1 MHPAAPWSQR
11 LHRSV
16 RRLAAPLWR
25 QAASATLALSA
36 ALLAGNA
43 AAAVRP
49 VAESAPPDRQA
60 VQQALA
66 GLAVPFEQNQGQF
79 DPQVAYMAKTFAGS
93 VFVTRDGRIVYSLAG
108 KKLDVDTRPS
118 HPPQRQQRAERG
130 PGWALQ
136 ETLLGAQPLTPQGTT
151 AASTHI
157 TRFTPGGTHQASTW
171 QGVRLGQAW
180 PGVEVELS
188 ARGNNVEKLFHVA
201 PGADAGQIGIALQGA
216 QSLRIDADGRL
227 IAGTGNGEV
236 AYTAPIA
243 WQDIDGRRVPVGVRY
258 ALKQTQGSAHHYGF
272 VLAAH
277 DPRHPLTIDPLIQS
291 TYLGGGGDD
300 VIFALALAS
309 NGEVLVAGYAYSS
322 DLPGTTGGAQAA
334 HAGNYDGF
342 VARLSGNLQT
352 LVQSSYLGGSNY
364 DEIRA
369 LALASNGE
377 VLVAGNTYSTNLPGT
392 TGGAQA
398 AYAGSADGF
407 VARLSGNLQAL
418 VQSTYLS
425 GSGGDHIT
433 ALTLASNGD
442 VLVAGQTTS
451 SDLPGTT
458 GGAQAA
464 KASGA
469 DGFVARLSGNLQ
481 TLVQSSYLGGGGSD
495 DIHALALASN
505 GEVLVAGRTSSSD
518 LPGTVGGA
526 QVAHG
531 GGHDG
536 FVARLSG
543 NLQTLVR
550 SSYLGGGGSD
560 RIRALALAGN
570 GDVLVAGYTTSTDL
584 PGTVGGA
591 QVANA
596 GGRDGFVARLS
607 GNLQALVQSSYLGG
621 SDGEE
626 VNALALASNGEV
638 LVAGTTASSNL
649 PGTTGGAQAAKAD
662 GYDGFVA
669 RLSGNLQTL
678 VQSSY
683 LGGGSYDEI
692 NALALASNG
701 AVLVAG
707 HTESSNLP
715 GRTGGAQTA
724 IAGDYD
730 GFVARLS
737 GDLRA
742 QAAVPTQVAPIPTL
756 SQWALLALAALLGLL
771 AVSRRRA
778 R

>member
-1 MHPAAPWSQR
+1 MYPTAPWSQR

-16 RRLAAPLWR
+16 RRLATPLWR

-49 VAESAPPDRQA
+49 AAESATPDRQA

-79 DPQVAYMAKTFAGS
+79 DPQVAYMAKTFAGA
-93 VFVTRDGRIVYSLAG
+93 VFVTRDGRIVYSLPG
-108 KKLDVDTRPS
+108 KKLDIDAS
-118 HPPQRQQRAERG
+118 ASQPPQRQQRAERG

-136 ETLLGAQPLTPQGTT
+136 ETLLGAQALTPQGTT
-151 AASTHI
+151 AASTHV

-227 IAGTGNGEV
+227 IVGTGNGEV

-258 ALKQTQGSAHHYGF
+258 ALKQTRGSAHHYGF

-300 VIFALALAS
+300 IISALALAS
-309 NGEVLVAGYAYSS
+309 NGDVLVAGYTDSTN
-322 DLPGTTGGAQAA
+322 LPGRTGGAQPAY
-334 HAGNYDGF
+334 AGNGDGF

-364 DEIRA
+364 EYITALALASNGDVLVAGYTFSSNLPGTAGGAQAANAGHFDGFVARLTGNLQTLVQSSYLGGGGTDNIRA

-377 VLVAGNTYSTNLPGT
+377 VLVAGGT
-392 TGGAQA
+392 
-398 AYAGSADGF
+398 
-407 VARLSGNLQAL
+407 R
-418 VQSTYLS
+418 
-425 GSGGDHIT
+425 
-433 ALTLASNGD
+433 
-442 VLVAGQTTS
+442 S

-464 KASGA
+464 HAGND

-481 TLVQSSYLGGGGSD
+481 TLVQSSYLGGSGYEDITALALASNGEVLVAGTTTSSDLPGTTGGAQAANAGNDDGFVARLSGNLQTLVQSSYLGGSGYD
-495 DIHALALASN
+495 FIHALALASN
-505 GEVLVAGRTSSSD
+505 GEVLVAGRTYSSD
-518 LPGTVGGA
+518 
-526 QVAHG
+526 
-531 GGHDG
+531 
-536 FVARLSG
+536 
-543 NLQTLVR
+543 
-550 SSYLGGGGSD
+550 
-560 RIRALALAGN
+560 
-570 GDVLVAGYTTSTDL
+570 
-584 PGTVGGA
+584 
-591 QVANA
+591 
-596 GGRDGFVARLS
+596 
-607 GNLQALVQSSYLGG
+607 
-621 SDGEE
+621 
-626 VNALALASNGEV
+626 
-638 LVAGTTASSNL
+638 L
-649 PGTTGGAQAAKAD
+649 PGTTGGAQAANAG

-683 LGGGSYDEI
+683 LGGGGTDVI
-692 NALALASNG
+692 NALALDSNG
-701 AVLVAG
+701 EVLMAG
-707 HTESSNLP
+707 TTYSGNLP
-715 GRTGGAQTA
+715 GTAGGAQA
-724 IAGDYD
+724 AKANGAD

-742 QAAVPTQVAPIPTL
+742 QAAGPTQVAPIPTL

-771 AVSRRRA
+771 GVSRRRA

>member
-157 TRFTPGGTHQASTW
+157 TRFTPGSTHQASTW

-300 VIFALALAS
+300 VIF
-309 NGEVLVAGYAYSS
+309 
-322 DLPGTTGGAQAA
+322 
-334 HAGNYDGF
+334 
-342 VARLSGNLQT
+342 
-352 LVQSSYLGGSNY
+352 
-364 DEIRA
+364 
-369 LALASNGE
+369 
-377 VLVAGNTYSTNLPGT
+377 
-392 TGGAQA
+392 
-398 AYAGSADGF
+398 
-407 VARLSGNLQAL
+407 
-418 VQSTYLS
+418 
-425 GSGGDHIT
+425 
-433 ALTLASNGD
+433 
-442 VLVAGQTTS
+442 
-451 SDLPGTT
+451 
-458 GGAQAA
+458 
-464 KASGA
+464 
-469 DGFVARLSGNLQ
+469 
-481 TLVQSSYLGGGGSD
+481 
-495 DIHALALASN
+495 ALALASN

>member
-1 MHPAAPWSQR
+1 MYPSATWSQR

-16 RRLAAPLWR
+16 RQLAAPLWR

-36 ALLAGNA
+36 ALLSSPAQAGVPGA
-43 AAAVRP
+43 T
-49 VAESAPPDRQA
+49 PDRQA

-66 GLAVPFEQNQGQF
+66 GLAVPFEHNSGQF

-93 VFVTRDGRIVYSLAG
+93 VFVTRDGRIVYSLPG
-108 KKLDVDTRPS
+108 KPLDLDASAS
-118 HPPQRQQRAERG
+118 HPPQRQQRTERG

-151 AASTHI
+151 AASTHV

-201 PGADAGQIGIALQGA
+201 PGADAGQIGIALEGA
-216 QSLRIDADGRL
+216 QSLRIDAQGRL

-291 TYLGGGGDD
+291 TYLGGSNYD
-300 VIFALALAS
+300 VIHALALAS

-322 DLPGTTGGAQAA
+322 DLPGTAGGAQGAHAGNVDGFVARLSGNLQALVQSTYLGGSNTDDITALALASNGDVLVAGTTYSSDLPGTTGGAQAA
-334 HAGNYDGF
+334 HAGGYDGFVARLSGNLQTLQQSSYLGGSNGDSIFALALASNGEVLVAGYTESSNLPGTVGGAQAAHAGGYDGF

-364 DEIRA
+364 DDISA
-369 LALASNGE
+369 LALASNGD
-377 VLVAGNTYSTNLPGT
+377 VLVAGSTYSSDLPGT
-392 TGGAQA
+392 AGGAQA

-407 VARLSGNLQAL
+407 VARLSGNLQAPVQGSYLGGSSSDYIYALALGSNGDVL
-418 VQSTYLS
+418 VAGSTYSSDLPGTAGGAQAAYAGSADGFVARLSGNLQTLQQSSYLS

-442 VLVAGQTTS
+442 VLVAGGTDS
-451 SDLPGTT
+451 SDLPGTA

-464 KASGA
+464 NAGNG

-481 TLVQSSYLGGGGSD
+481 TLVQG
-495 DIHALALASN
+495 
-505 GEVLVAGRTSSSD
+505 
-518 LPGTVGGA
+518 
-526 QVAHG
+526 
-531 GGHDG
+531 
-536 FVARLSG
+536 
-543 NLQTLVR
+543 
-550 SSYLGGGGSD
+550 
-560 RIRALALAGN
+560 
-570 GDVLVAGYTTSTDL
+570 
-584 PGTVGGA
+584 
-591 QVANA
+591 
-596 GGRDGFVARLS
+596 
-607 GNLQALVQSSYLGG
+607 SYLGG
-621 SDGEE
+621 S
-626 VNALALASNGEV
+626 NG
-638 LVAGTTASSNL
+638 
-649 PGTTGGAQAAKAD
+649 D
-662 GYDGFVA
+662 Y
-669 RLSGNLQTL
+669 
-678 VQSSY
+678 
-683 LGGGSYDEI
+683 I

-701 AVLVAG
+701 DVLVAG
-707 HTESSNLP
+707 GTGSSNLP
-715 GRTGGAQTA
+715 GTAGGAQA
-724 IAGDYD
+724 ANAGVDD

-742 QAAVPTQVAPIPTL
+742 QAASPTQVAPIPTL
-756 SQWALLALAALLGLL
+756 SQWALLVLAALLGLL

>member
-1 MHPAAPWSQR
+1 MYPSATWSQR

-16 RRLAAPLWR
+16 RQLAAPLWR

-36 ALLAGNA
+36 ALLSSPAQAGVPGA
-43 AAAVRP
+43 T
-49 VAESAPPDRQA
+49 PDRQA

-66 GLAVPFEQNQGQF
+66 GLAVPFEHNSGQF

-93 VFVTRDGRIVYSLAG
+93 VFVTRDGRIVYSLPG
-108 KKLDVDTRPS
+108 KPLDLDASAS
-118 HPPQRQQRAERG
+118 HPPQRQQRTERG

-151 AASTHI
+151 AASTHV

-201 PGADAGQIGIALQGA
+201 PGADAGQIGIALEGA
-216 QSLRIDADGRL
+216 QSLRIDAQGRL

-291 TYLGGGGDD
+291 TYLGGSNYD
-300 VIFALALAS
+300 VIHALALAS
-309 NGEVLVAGYAYSS
+309 NGEVLVAGYTESS
-322 DLPGTTGGAQAA
+322 NLPGTVGGAQAA
-334 HAGNYDGF
+334 HAGGYDGF

-364 DEIRA
+364 DDISA
-369 LALASNGE
+369 LALASNGD
-377 VLVAGNTYSTNLPGT
+377 VLVAGSTYSSDLPGT
-392 TGGAQA
+392 AGGAQA

-407 VARLSGNLQAL
+407 VARLSGNLQTL
-418 VQSTYLS
+418 QQSSYLS

-442 VLVAGQTTS
+442 VLVAGGTDS
-451 SDLPGTT
+451 SDLPGTA

-464 KASGA
+464 NAGNG

-481 TLVQSSYLGGGGSD
+481 TLVQG
-495 DIHALALASN
+495 
-505 GEVLVAGRTSSSD
+505 
-518 LPGTVGGA
+518 
-526 QVAHG
+526 
-531 GGHDG
+531 
-536 FVARLSG
+536 
-543 NLQTLVR
+543 
-550 SSYLGGGGSD
+550 
-560 RIRALALAGN
+560 
-570 GDVLVAGYTTSTDL
+570 
-584 PGTVGGA
+584 
-591 QVANA
+591 
-596 GGRDGFVARLS
+596 
-607 GNLQALVQSSYLGG
+607 SYLGG
-621 SDGEE
+621 S
-626 VNALALASNGEV
+626 NG
-638 LVAGTTASSNL
+638 
-649 PGTTGGAQAAKAD
+649 D
-662 GYDGFVA
+662 Y
-669 RLSGNLQTL
+669 
-678 VQSSY
+678 
-683 LGGGSYDEI
+683 I

-701 AVLVAG
+701 DVLVAG
-707 HTESSNLP
+707 GTGSSNLP
-715 GRTGGAQTA
+715 GTAGGAQA
-724 IAGDYD
+724 ANAGVDD

-742 QAAVPTQVAPIPTL
+742 QAASPTQVAPIPTL
-756 SQWALLALAALLGLL
+756 SQWALLVLAALLGLL

>member
-1 MHPAAPWSQR
+1 MPG
-11 LHRSV
+11 
-16 RRLAAPLWR
+16 
-25 QAASATLALSA
+25 AT
-36 ALLAGNA
+36 
-43 AAAVRP
+43 
-49 VAESAPPDRQA
+49 PDRQA

-66 GLAVPFEQNQGQF
+66 GLAVPFERNNGQF
-79 DPQVAYMAKTFAGS
+79 DPQVAYMAKTFAGA
-93 VFVTRDGRIVYSLAG
+93 VFVTRDGRIVYSLPG
-108 KKLDVDTRPS
+108 KPLDVDTSASTSTS
-118 HPPQRQQRAERG
+118 HPPQRQQRSERG

-136 ETLLGAQPLTPQGTT
+136 ETLLGAQALTPQGTT

-157 TRFTPGGTHQASTW
+157 TRFTPGSTHQASTW

-309 NGEVLVAGYAYSS
+309 NGEVLVAG
-322 DLPGTTGGAQAA
+322 
-334 HAGNYDGF
+334 
-342 VARLSGNLQT
+342 
-352 LVQSSYLGGSNY
+352 
-364 DEIRA
+364 
-369 LALASNGE
+369 
-377 VLVAGNTYSTNLPGT
+377 
-392 TGGAQA
+392 
-398 AYAGSADGF
+398 
-407 VARLSGNLQAL
+407 
-418 VQSTYLS
+418 
-425 GSGGDHIT
+425 
-433 ALTLASNGD
+433 
-442 VLVAGQTTS
+442 
-451 SDLPGTT
+451 
-458 GGAQAA
+458 
-464 KASGA
+464 
-469 DGFVARLSGNLQ
+469 
-481 TLVQSSYLGGGGSD
+481 
-495 DIHALALASN
+495 
-505 GEVLVAGRTSSSD
+505 
-518 LPGTVGGA
+518 
-526 QVAHG
+526 
-531 GGHDG
+531 
-536 FVARLSG
+536 
-543 NLQTLVR
+543 
-550 SSYLGGGGSD
+550 
-560 RIRALALAGN
+560 
-570 GDVLVAGYTTSTDL
+570 
-584 PGTVGGA
+584 
-591 QVANA
+591 
-596 GGRDGFVARLS
+596 
-607 GNLQALVQSSYLGG
+607 
-621 SDGEE
+621 
-626 VNALALASNGEV
+626 
-638 LVAGTTASSNL
+638 TTASSNL

>member
-1 MHPAAPWSQR
+1 MYPSATWSQR

-16 RRLAAPLWR
+16 RQLAAPLWR

-36 ALLAGNA
+36 ALLSSPAQAGVPGA
-43 AAAVRP
+43 T
-49 VAESAPPDRQA
+49 PDRQA

-66 GLAVPFEQNQGQF
+66 GLAVPFEHNSGQF

-93 VFVTRDGRIVYSLAG
+93 VFVTRDGRIVYSLPG
-108 KKLDVDTRPS
+108 KPLDLDASAS
-118 HPPQRQQRAERG
+118 HPPQRQQRTERG

-151 AASTHI
+151 AASTHV

-201 PGADAGQIGIALQGA
+201 PGADAGQIGIALEGA
-216 QSLRIDADGRL
+216 QSLRIDAQGRL

-291 TYLGGGGDD
+291 TYLGGSNYD
-300 VIFALALAS
+300 VIHALALAS

-322 DLPGTTGGAQAA
+322 DLPGTAGGAQGA
-334 HAGNYDGF
+334 HAGN
-342 VARLSGNLQT
+342 V
-352 LVQSSYLGGSNY
+352 
-364 DEIRA
+364 
-369 LALASNGE
+369 
-377 VLVAGNTYSTNLPGT
+377 
-392 TGGAQA
+392 
-398 AYAGSADGF
+398 DGF

-418 VQSTYLS
+418 VQSTYLGGSNTDDITALALASNGDVLVAGTTYSSDLPGTTGGAQAAHAGGYDGFVARLSGNLQTLQQSSYLS

-442 VLVAGQTTS
+442 VLVAGGTDS
-451 SDLPGTT
+451 SDLPGTA

-464 KASGA
+464 NAGNG

-481 TLVQSSYLGGGGSD
+481 TLVQG
-495 DIHALALASN
+495 
-505 GEVLVAGRTSSSD
+505 
-518 LPGTVGGA
+518 
-526 QVAHG
+526 
-531 GGHDG
+531 
-536 FVARLSG
+536 
-543 NLQTLVR
+543 
-550 SSYLGGGGSD
+550 
-560 RIRALALAGN
+560 
-570 GDVLVAGYTTSTDL
+570 
-584 PGTVGGA
+584 
-591 QVANA
+591 
-596 GGRDGFVARLS
+596 
-607 GNLQALVQSSYLGG
+607 SYLGG
-621 SDGEE
+621 S
-626 VNALALASNGEV
+626 NG
-638 LVAGTTASSNL
+638 
-649 PGTTGGAQAAKAD
+649 D
-662 GYDGFVA
+662 Y
-669 RLSGNLQTL
+669 
-678 VQSSY
+678 
-683 LGGGSYDEI
+683 I

-701 AVLVAG
+701 DVLVAG
-707 HTESSNLP
+707 GTGSSNLP
-715 GRTGGAQTA
+715 GTAGGAQA
-724 IAGDYD
+724 ANAGVDD

-742 QAAVPTQVAPIPTL
+742 QAASPTQVAPIPTL
-756 SQWALLALAALLGLL
+756 SQWALLVLAALLGLL

>member
-1 MHPAAPWSQR
+1 MYPSATWSQR

-16 RRLAAPLWR
+16 RQLAAPLWR

-36 ALLAGNA
+36 ALLSSPAQAGVPGA
-43 AAAVRP
+43 T
-49 VAESAPPDRQA
+49 PDRQA

-66 GLAVPFEQNQGQF
+66 GLAVPFEHNSGQF

-93 VFVTRDGRIVYSLAG
+93 VFVTRDGRIVYSLPG
-108 KKLDVDTRPS
+108 NWILS
-118 HPPQRQQRAERG
+118 HEN
-130 PGWALQ
+130 
-136 ETLLGAQPLTPQGTT
+136 LTPQGTT
-151 AASTHI
+151 AASTHV

-201 PGADAGQIGIALQGA
+201 PGADAGQIGIALEGA
-216 QSLRIDADGRL
+216 QSLRIDAQGRL

-291 TYLGGGGDD
+291 TYLGGSNYD
-300 VIFALALAS
+300 VIHALALAS
-309 NGEVLVAGYAYSS
+309 NGEVLVAGYTESS
-322 DLPGTTGGAQAA
+322 NLPGTVGGAQAA
-334 HAGNYDGF
+334 HAGGYDGF

-364 DEIRA
+364 DDISA
-369 LALASNGE
+369 LALASNGD
-377 VLVAGNTYSTNLPGT
+377 VLVAGSTYSSDLPGT
-392 TGGAQA
+392 AGGAQA

-407 VARLSGNLQAL
+407 VARLSGNLQTL
-418 VQSTYLS
+418 QQSSYLS

-442 VLVAGQTTS
+442 VLVAGGTDS
-451 SDLPGTT
+451 SDLPGTA

-464 KASGA
+464 NAGNG

-481 TLVQSSYLGGGGSD
+481 TLVQG
-495 DIHALALASN
+495 
-505 GEVLVAGRTSSSD
+505 
-518 LPGTVGGA
+518 
-526 QVAHG
+526 
-531 GGHDG
+531 
-536 FVARLSG
+536 
-543 NLQTLVR
+543 
-550 SSYLGGGGSD
+550 
-560 RIRALALAGN
+560 
-570 GDVLVAGYTTSTDL
+570 
-584 PGTVGGA
+584 
-591 QVANA
+591 
-596 GGRDGFVARLS
+596 
-607 GNLQALVQSSYLGG
+607 SYLGG
-621 SDGEE
+621 S
-626 VNALALASNGEV
+626 NG
-638 LVAGTTASSNL
+638 
-649 PGTTGGAQAAKAD
+649 D
-662 GYDGFVA
+662 Y
-669 RLSGNLQTL
+669 
-678 VQSSY
+678 
-683 LGGGSYDEI
+683 I

-701 AVLVAG
+701 DVLVAG
-707 HTESSNLP
+707 GTGSSNLP
-715 GRTGGAQTA
+715 GTAGGAQA
-724 IAGDYD
+724 ANAGVDD

-742 QAAVPTQVAPIPTL
+742 QAASPTQVAPIPTL
-756 SQWALLALAALLGLL
+756 SQWALLVLAALLGLL